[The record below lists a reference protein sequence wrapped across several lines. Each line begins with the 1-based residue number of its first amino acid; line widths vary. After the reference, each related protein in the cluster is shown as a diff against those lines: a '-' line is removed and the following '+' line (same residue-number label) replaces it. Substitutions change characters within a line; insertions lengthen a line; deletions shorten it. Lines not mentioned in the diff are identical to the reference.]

1 MSKSVFDGHE
11 VEIRQAFE
19 QGATSKEVAAR
30 FGRKERSLQ
39 EWCVKNGILSPFA
52 KAQRARDPLHQQSL
66 AAQGIVTKP
75 DDHVSREEGLRQQI
89 SELNGALRKVRNE
102 DVKFER
108 IVDTLETLI
117 PSLEPRYTPR
127 VNPAIKS
134 GNRKPHTLLLMWSDQ
149 HAGEMVSLEE
159 TGGLNEYDWSIMMHR
174 HDLLREKLISW
185 AEIFGPVEELV
196 IAAIGDGV
204 SGDIHDELKQTNE
217 MPLAEAIVQWGLD
230 GGAWIESLV
239 PYFKKIRVICVR
251 GNHSRFSQKPQ
262 AKKGYASGDWQAS
275 QIQAQVLRQ
284 YDSVE
289 FIIPRANRAKLE
301 IYGRKLMLI
310 HGDAVPSSTMVG
322 VPWGG
327 VIRYSEKLARSHDF
341 DHLLLGHF
349 HEPHAIGKRIFVNG
363 STKGVDEYILDR
375 HGTGS
380 PPAQVLLPF
389 HPDHGVCGA
398 QYIDLVD

>member
-1 MSKSVFDGHE
+1 MSQSVFDGHE

-19 QGATSKEVAAR
+19 QGATTKGVAER
-30 FGRKERSLQ
+30 FGRSARTLRT
-39 EWCVKNGILSPFA
+39 WCSKKGIPTEGLVGSATP
-52 KAQRARDPLHQQSL
+52 RESL
-66 AAQGIVTKP
+66 AAQGILTKP
-75 DDHVSREEGLRQQI
+75 DDPVSREEGLRQQI
-89 SELNGALRKVRNE
+89 TELNSALRKVRNE

-108 IVDTLETLI
+108 VIDTLEALV
-117 PSLEPRYTPR
+117 PSMEPRYTPR
-127 VNPAIKS
+127 PNPAVKS

-239 PYFKKIRVICVR
+239 PYFKKIRVVCVR

-275 QIQAQVLRQ
+275 QIQAQVLKQ

>member
-1 MSKSVFDGHE
+1 MSQSVFDGHE

-19 QGATSKEVAAR
+19 QGATTKGVAER
-30 FGRKERSLQ
+30 FGRSARTLRT
-39 EWCVKNGILSPFA
+39 WCSKKGIPTEGLVDSAMP
-52 KAQRARDPLHQQSL
+52 RESL
-66 AAQGIVTKP
+66 AAQGIFTKP
-75 DDHVSREEGLRQQI
+75 DDPVSREERLLQENA
-89 SELNGALRKVRNE
+89 ELKKSLGKVRND

-108 IVDTLETLI
+108 VIDTLEQLV
-117 PSLEPRYTPR
+117 PQLEPRYKPRTP
-127 VNPAIKS
+127 VVKS
-134 GNRKPHTLLLMWSDQ
+134 GNRKPHTLVLMWSDQ
-149 HAGEMVSLEE
+149 HAGEMVSSEE

-230 GGAWIESLV
+230 GGAFIESLV
-239 PYFKKIRVICVR
+239 PYFKKIRVVCVR

-262 AKKGYASGDWQAS
+262 SKKGYASGDWQAT
-275 QIQAQVLRQ
+275 QIQAQVLKK

-301 IYGRKLMLI
+301 VYGRKLMLI

-398 QYIDLVD
+398 EYLDLDDRDG

>member
-1 MSKSVFDGHE
+1 MSQSVFDGHE

-19 QGATSKEVAAR
+19 QGATTSSIAAK
-30 FGRKERSLQ
+30 FGRDASNLRK
-39 EWCVKNGILSPFA
+39 WCNKRGIPTQILNRAAASNGE
-52 KAQRARDPLHQQSL
+52 SL
-66 AAQGIVTKP
+66 AAQGILVKP
-75 DDHVSREEGLRQQI
+75 DDPVSREEGLRQQI
-89 SELNGALRKVRNE
+89 TELNSALRKVRNE

-108 IVDTLETLI
+108 VIDTLETLV
-117 PSLEPRYTPR
+117 PSMEPRYTPR
-127 VNPAIKS
+127 ANPAVKS

-230 GGAWIESLV
+230 GGKWIESLV
-239 PYFKKIRVICVR
+239 PYFKKIRVVCVR

-275 QIQAQVLRQ
+275 QIQAQVLKQ

-327 VIRYSEKLARSHDF
+327 MIRYSEKLARSHDF